1 MEKKEEKENVR
12 EKLLDREQNLIRAQ
26 ESPEFFACE
35 TEPTHNVDVHITI
48 PAKGA
53 DLEKIFQAE
62 RLLTEAGLSF
72 DTGYGGGCRDW
83 EFDWSL
89 RGAFVKKVR
98 DLSEDEQMAYKLKR
112 LLSPGREEVYLPS
125 KVIALSRG
133 EIFVIIFG
141 KKVDFESIVKERLVR
156 NGAEEI
162 RQFKVK
168 EEGAKESK
176 EDWRPVKDEDDFIGF
191 RWQGRS
197 IKISYTENKTGY

>member
-1 MEKKEEKENVR
+1 MEKKEKKTIR

-26 ESPEFFACE
+26 EDSKFFACE
-35 TEPTHNVDVHITI
+35 TEPVHNVDVHITI
-48 PAKGA
+48 PAKGK

-62 RLLTEAGLSF
+62 RFLAEAGVSF
-72 DTGYGGGCRDW
+72 DTGYGSGCRDW

-98 DLSEDEQMAYKLKR
+98 DLSEDDQTDYKLKR
-112 LLSPGREEVYLPS
+112 ILSPGGTETHLPCS
-125 KVIALSRG
+125 VLMGMHKEL
-133 EIFVIIFG
+133 FVVIFG
-141 KKVDFESIVKERLVR
+141 KKMDFESIVKERLVR

-191 RWQGRS
+191 RWRGRS